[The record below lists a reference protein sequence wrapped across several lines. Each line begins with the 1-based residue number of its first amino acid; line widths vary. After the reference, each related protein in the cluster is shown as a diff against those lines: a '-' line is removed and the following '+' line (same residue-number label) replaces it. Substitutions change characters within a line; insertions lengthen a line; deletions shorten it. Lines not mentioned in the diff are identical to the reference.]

1 MGCFVPVESN
11 ILKWKSHLEEDD
23 RVFACV
29 LHEKALEV
37 VGTGGQNLDS
47 KDNHFRADNLEILSQ

>member
-1 MGCFVPVESN
+1 M
-11 ILKWKSHLEEDD
+11 
-23 RVFACV
+23 FAGV

-47 KDNHFRADNLEILSQ
+47 KDDHFRADNLEILCPEDLSILSISIGRFLPFCGI

>member
-1 MGCFVPVESN
+1 M
-11 ILKWKSHLEEDD
+11 
-23 RVFACV
+23 FAGV

-47 KDNHFRADNLEILSQ
+47 KDNHFCADNLEILCPEDLSIGPISNGCFLPFCGI

>member
-11 ILKWKSHLEEDD
+11 ILKGKSHLEEDD
-23 RVFACV
+23 RVFAGV

-37 VGTGGQNLDS
+37 VGTGSQNLDS
-47 KDNHFRADNLEILSQ
+47 KDNHFRADNWEIL

>member
-1 MGCFVPVESN
+1 M
-11 ILKWKSHLEEDD
+11 
-23 RVFACV
+23 FAGV

-47 KDNHFRADNLEILSQ
+47 KDNHFRADNLEILCQEDLSIGPISNGCLLPFCGI